1 MKEDHPDRLE
11 DIKKITR
18 HISRQVT
25 NEQNEVLRKLMNYI
39 QEFKEAY
46 SQMVDGKSLVT
57 DIFTTNF
64 FHHFWDMIKEEVWR
78 IVEDPRRNKGML
90 RDFKSTFLTLI
101 PKEEGADTPGKLMP
115 IALYNVIYK
124 IITKVMTNRLRSLLP
139 NLISQEQSGFIE
151 GR

>member
-1 MKEDHPDRLE
+1 
-11 DIKKITR
+11 
-18 HISRQVT
+18 
-25 NEQNEVLRKLMNYI
+25 MNYI

-46 SQMVDGKSLVT
+46 SQMVDGKSIVT

-115 IALYNVIYK
+115 IALCKFIYK
-124 IITKVMTNRLRSLLP
+124 IITKVMVNRSKPLLP
-139 NLISQEQSGFIE
+139 NLISQEQSRLIE
-151 GR
+151 G